1 MIYVTGSGETW
12 HGYVDMLLNDNVAVS
27 VIKDEEEKTNDD
39 DLRPSAPKQ
48 LCRSASS
55 YSLCMEVKHGRQ
67 NKDYLLN
74 MTVID
79 RIITET
85 ITNAFSQ
92 INLTKTLTVWPIPTL
107 GCTVDK
113 VFVFMYDP
121 KND

>member
-48 LCRSASS
+48 LCRSISASS
-55 YSLCMEVKHGRQ
+55 NSLCMDVKHGRQ

-85 ITNAFSQ
+85 ITNAY
-92 INLTKTLTVWPIPTL
+92 LD
-107 GCTVDK
+107 C
-113 VFVFMYDP
+113 M
-121 KND
+121 